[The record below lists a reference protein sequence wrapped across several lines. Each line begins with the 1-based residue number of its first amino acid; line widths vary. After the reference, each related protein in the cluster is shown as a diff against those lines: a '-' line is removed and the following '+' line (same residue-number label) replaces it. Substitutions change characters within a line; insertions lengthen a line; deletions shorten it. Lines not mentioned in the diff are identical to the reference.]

1 MSEAQKDVLTTYEAG
16 VIGVDAGLCWIGD
29 PCYILHKDDVD
40 DRKPKSIGKNWM
52 EFCNS
57 LGTDYPTV
65 KQFHY
70 DMGHEGLGMCVSTG
84 YGDGVYPVFVTKNS
98 EGRVVR
104 VTIEF
109 IPYENEEAFEE
120 DYNEDELNGYE
131 LCPNCQLSALPEN
144 IKDGKCPECPNEEA
158 MKNGGE

>member
-1 MSEAQKDVLTTYEAG
+1 MSEAKKDVLTTYEAG

-29 PCYILHKDDVD
+29 PCYILHKDDKD
-40 DRKPKSIGKNWM
+40 KKPKSIGENWM
-52 EFCNS
+52 DFCNN
-57 LGTDYPTV
+57 LGEDYPTV

-70 DMGHEGLGMCVSTG
+70 DRGHEGLGMCVSTG

-109 IPYENEEAFEE
+109 ISYE
-120 DYNEDELNGYE
+120 NEDELNGYE
-131 LCPNCQLSALPEN
+131 LCPNCQLSTLPEN